1 MERHIS
7 IGLDGDVP
15 VPVSNSDDS
24 EHFHCP
30 FCKYAGAKIMV
41 ENHIKGHASVRH
53 QEFTMFKCGLACR
66 GATHFHCC
74 YCPATIVNRLQFL
87 RHLKIHQEE
96 EPHAATPARHQDTP
110 TQHPVSPAQGPEFS
124 ARHQDTPTQLATQKK
139 FTCPH
144 CKRRQRPCRSWENGT
159 ERIVYLRT
167 PLRQQAGVTR
177 DPSRENFPFPRSSA
191 WTMKLV

>member
-110 TQHPVSPAQGPEFS
+110 TQHPVSPAQGPKFS
-124 ARHQDTPTQLATQKK
+124 ARHHEAGLRAVELLYMSEDLDEEEIHDLREPFLFLFTVQADYEEFCVEMMDKRQLQV
-139 FTCPH
+139 FCGFDL
-144 CKRRQRPCRSWENGT
+144 Q
-159 ERIVYLRT
+159 
-167 PLRQQAGVTR
+167 
-177 DPSRENFPFPRSSA
+177 
-191 WTMKLV
+191 